1 MRAVARVPPLRE
13 KKKQPKRTISVRL
26 DAEHVKMLER
36 ARVYYMWLQGKGE
49 VTITD
54 VIIAAIEMM
63 LQDVQEEYR
72 NKPSGGGLL
81 DEDGPI

>member
-1 MRAVARVPPLRE
+1 
-13 KKKQPKRTISVRL
+13 
-26 DAEHVKMLER
+26 MLER